1 MFFLPARLNGDRF
14 LNFLENEFSDY
25 LENIP
30 LQQRTEMWFQ
40 LDGCPAHY
48 SRVYNT
54 GLYKILM
61 IPNVSLHNNLRI
73 YISLLACLR
82 NLLRVREQY
91 IAISIL
97 SVFLRSVIH
106 GRRSSACIAAN
117 RLCRDCG
124 CRERRKQTI
133 LRVV

>member
-48 SRVYNT
+48 SRVH
-54 GLYKILM
+54 LLQQYKHCICQT
-61 IPNVSLHNNLRI
+61 R
-73 YISLLACLR
+73 LL
-82 NLLRVREQY
+82 
-91 IAISIL
+91 
-97 SVFLRSVIH
+97 
-106 GRRSSACIAAN
+106 
-117 RLCRDCG
+117 
-124 CRERRKQTI
+124 
-133 LRVV
+133 